1 MLSRLE
7 SHPTLTSLFRIVARD
22 AVPAEDWPPNPS
34 AAANAALEEALAS
47 FGVVEGA
54 VFSLRGLLVAC
65 TFLGAA
71 SRFDSRRQLVLEEA
85 NAIGTALD
93 EPVASCPT

>member
-1 MLSRLE
+1 MLFLLKTGRRIHRRRLTQ
-7 SHPTLTSLFRIVARD
+7 HC
-22 AVPAEDWPPNPS
+22 
-34 AAANAALEEALAS
+34 EEALAS

-93 EPVASCPT
+93 DPVASCPT